1 MNRARREIPTWVQ
14 FASQT
19 EPKQELQ
26 APADLIQLEP
36 NLTSKW
42 PKTENY
48 LQKPNFSKF
57 WPSFFRRFFDQN
69 EFFFFDFLNELGD
82 SEHF

>member
-57 WPSFFRRFFDQN
+57 
-69 EFFFFDFLNELGD
+69 
-82 SEHF
+82 

>member
-26 APADLIQLEP
+26 APADLIQLGLHAP
-36 NLTSKW
+36 GLRPLKNLT
-42 PKTENY
+42 
-48 LQKPNFSKF
+48 
-57 WPSFFRRFFDQN
+57 
-69 EFFFFDFLNELGD
+69 
-82 SEHF
+82 

>member
-48 LQKPNFSKF
+48 L
-57 WPSFFRRFFDQN
+57 
-69 EFFFFDFLNELGD
+69 
-82 SEHF
+82 H

>member
-48 LQKPNFSKF
+48 LHKTKF
-57 WPSFFRRFFDQN
+57 FKILTK
-69 EFFFFDFLNELGD
+69 FFFDDFSPKMKN
-82 SEHF
+82 FFF

>member
-26 APADLIQLEP
+26 APADLIQFEP
-36 NLTSKW
+36 NLT
-42 PKTENY
+42 
-48 LQKPNFSKF
+48 
-57 WPSFFRRFFDQN
+57 
-69 EFFFFDFLNELGD
+69 
-82 SEHF
+82 